1 MDKSNYRN
9 RGVALYFFLAYLFTW
24 TFHIAIPVQGLAFS
38 FDITS
43 PAMLLYLMGLLG
55 PLASALFLTGR
66 FEGWTGVK
74 RLLRGVLRWR
84 FNPIWYLFAI
94 FIVALLRF
102 TNIGLHIRAVP
113 NPWQWMNFGL
123 FFIIGQLW
131 VVVGEEYGWRGF
143 ALPRLQSSIG
153 SLGASLIIG
162 LLWASW
168 HLPMFFIPGSP

>member
-1 MDKSNYRN
+1 MNQESSKTTSYPYHHSDGHVS
-9 RGVALYFFLAYLFTW
+9 LFFFLAYLFTW

-55 PLASALFLTGR
+55 PLASALFLTAR

-74 RLLRGVLRWR
+74 RLLRSALRWR

-102 TNIGLHIRAVP
+102 TNIGLHIKAIP

-131 VVVGEEYGWRGF
+131 VVVGEEYGWRGY
-143 ALPRLQSSIG
+143 ALPRLQNSIG
-153 SLGASLIIG
+153 SLGPA
-162 LLWASW
+162 
-168 HLPMFFIPGSP
+168 